1 MVGNNLHIML
11 PNLRYMT
18 ETKKVRIEQKTLDIE
33 MEKKLVK
40 EIVEE
45 EIVMADDKP
54 MEVEEN
60 IQMVIPGCSIAIKET
75 VYEFIPLPDG
85 IIDKIPL
92 VIPDKIP

>member
-60 IQMVIPGCSIAIKET
+60 I
-75 VYEFIPLPDG
+75 
-85 IIDKIPL
+85 
-92 VIPDKIP
+92 